1 MFSRLQYLWTLI
13 IFIASA
19 SVAMAEPQ
27 QGNNLIASP
36 ITFIWSATKAE
47 TEKVVG
53 FQLYYGT
60 TSRGVI
66 NDKTRFSYEQNLA
79 VAKVTTGTTG
89 WYSGQLND
97 LLPGTRYYAAVTA
110 RAQILESAWSE
121 EISFVTP
128 DPTPGDATLPVI
140 SQLSVA
146 NGASAGDLRFRFRA
160 SGGVNGLVYQI
171 QGSRD
176 LQTWE
181 VIDTFE
187 PTEAAASEDFDIAA
201 PAGARSYFFRVSID

>member
-19 SVAMAEPQ
+19 GVALAEPQ
-27 QGNNLIASP
+27 QGNSLIATP
-36 ITFIWSATKAE
+36 ITFLWSAPKAE

-53 FQLYYGT
+53 FQLYFGT
-60 TSRGVI
+60 TSRGTV
-66 NDKTRFSYEQNLA
+66 NDKTRFSYQQNLA
-79 VAKVTTGTTG
+79 ITKTPAGTTG
-89 WYSGQLND
+89 WYSGQLNN

-128 DPTPGDATLPVI
+128 DPTPGDATLPVL
-140 SQLSVA
+140 SQLQVA
-146 NGASAGDLRFRFRA
+146 SGASAGDLRFRFRA

-176 LQTWE
+176 LHTWE
-181 VIDTFE
+181 VVETFE
-187 PTEAAASEDFDIAA
+187 PTEAVTSEDFDIAA
-201 PAGARSYFFRVSID
+201 PAGAGSYFFRVSID